1 MLNLHNLKGAYEL
14 KNQGG
19 DFAYFYNE
27 KSNNLIVINNIDDE
41 EIRDVAD
48 GTSQDAY
55 MYLTNKLNIE
65 TNLTVIWYKTE
76 FDSSD
81 YILIEGV
88 NGKEMCQLDLIDL
101 ENAVLGDQYKF
112 DKKFVKLINGEAIE
126 LKFLEF

>member
-1 MLNLHNLKGAYEL
+1 MLNLHNLKGAYKL

-41 EIRDVAD
+41 EIRDVTD
-48 GTSQDAY
+48 STSQAAY
-55 MYLTNKLNIE
+55 IYLTNKLNIE

-81 YILIEGV
+81 YILLEGV
-88 NGKEMCQLDLIDL
+88 NGKNLYHLDLIDL
-101 ENAVLGDQYKF
+101 ENTVLGDQYKF
-112 DKKFVKLINGEAIE
+112 DKKYVKLIEGDVIE
-126 LKFLEF
+126 LKF

>member
-1 MLNLHNLKGAYEL
+1 MLNLHNLKGAYQL

-41 EIRDVAD
+41 DIRDVVD
-48 GTSQDAY
+48 STSQEAY

-81 YILIEGV
+81 FILVEDV
-88 NGKEMCQLDLIDL
+88 DGKELYHLDLFDL
-101 ENAVLGDQYKF
+101 ENAVLGEYQF
-112 DKKFVKLINGEAIE
+112 DKKFVKLINGEDIE
-126 LKFLEF
+126 LKF

>member
-1 MLNLHNLKGAYEL
+1 MLNLNNLKGAYEL

-41 EIRDVAD
+41 EIRDVTD
-48 GTSQDAY
+48 STSQAAY

-76 FDSSD
+76 FDTSD
-81 YILIEGV
+81 YILLEGV
-88 NGKEMCQLDLIDL
+88 NGKELYHLDLIEL
-101 ENAVLGDQYKF
+101 EKTVLEDYKF
-112 DKKFVKLINGEAIE
+112 DKKYVKIINGEAIE
-126 LKFLEF
+126 LKF

>member
-1 MLNLHNLKGAYEL
+1 MLNLHNLKGAYKL

-41 EIRDVAD
+41 EIRDVTD
-48 GTSQDAY
+48 STSQAAY

-88 NGKEMCQLDLIDL
+88 NGKDLYHLDLIDL
-101 ENAVLGDQYKF
+101 ENTVLGDQYKF
-112 DKKFVKLINGEAIE
+112 DKKYVKLIGGDVID
-126 LKFLEF
+126 LKF

>member
-1 MLNLHNLKGAYEL
+1 MLNLHNLKGAYQL

-41 EIRDVAD
+41 EIRDVVD
-48 GTSQDAY
+48 GTDQAAY

-81 YILIEGV
+81 FILVEDV
-88 NGKEMCQLDLIDL
+88 DGKELYHLDLIDL
-101 ENAVLGDQYKF
+101 ENAVLGDYKF
-112 DKKFVKLINGEAIE
+112 DKKFVKLINGEDIE
-126 LKFLEF
+126 LKF

>member
-1 MLNLHNLKGAYEL
+1 MLNLHNLKGAYQL

-41 EIRDVAD
+41 EIRDVTD
-48 GTSQDAY
+48 STSQDAY

-88 NGKEMCQLDLIDL
+88 NGKDLYHLDLIEL
-101 ENAVLGDQYKF
+101 ENAVLDDYKF
-112 DKKFVKLINGEAIE
+112 DKKYVKLINGEVIE
-126 LKFLEF
+126 LKF

>member
-41 EIRDVAD
+41 EIRDVTD
-48 GTSQDAY
+48 STSQDAY

>member
-88 NGKEMCQLDLIDL
+88 NGKEMCKLDLIDL

>member
-41 EIRDVAD
+41 EIRDVTD
-48 GTSQDAY
+48 STSQAAY

-76 FDSSD
+76 FDTSD
-81 YILIEGV
+81 YILLEGV
-88 NGKEMCQLDLIDL
+88 NGKELYHLDLIEL
-101 ENAVLGDQYKF
+101 EKTVLEDYKF
-112 DKKFVKLINGEAIE
+112 DKKYVKIINGEAIE
-126 LKFLEF
+126 LKF

>member
-1 MLNLHNLKGAYEL
+1 MLNLINLHNLKGAYQL

-19 DFAYFYNE
+19 DFTYFYNE

-41 EIRDVAD
+41 EIRDVVDDTDQA
-48 GTSQDAY
+48 AY

-81 YILIEGV
+81 FILIENV
-88 NGKEMCQLDLIDL
+88 DGKELHKLDLIDL
-101 ENAVLGDQYKF
+101 ENVVLGEYKF

-126 LKFLEF
+126 LKF

>member
-1 MLNLHNLKGAYEL
+1 MLNLHNLKGAYKL

-41 EIRDVAD
+41 EIRDVTD
-48 GTSQDAY
+48 STSQDAY

-88 NGKEMCQLDLIDL
+88 NGKDLYHLDLIEL
-101 ENAVLGDQYKF
+101 ENAVLDDYKF
-112 DKKFVKLINGEAIE
+112 DKKYVKLINGEAIE
-126 LKFLEF
+126 LKF

>member
-1 MLNLHNLKGAYEL
+1 MLNLHNLKGAYKL

-41 EIRDVAD
+41 EIRDVTD
-48 GTSQDAY
+48 NTSQNAY

-81 YILIEGV
+81 YILAEDV
-88 NGKEMCQLDLIDL
+88 NGKELLSLELIDL

-112 DKKFVKLINGEAIE
+112 DKKYVKLIEGEVIE
-126 LKFLEF
+126 LKF

>member
-1 MLNLHNLKGAYEL
+1 MLNLHNLKGTYHL

-41 EIRDVAD
+41 EIRDVTD

-81 YILIEGV
+81 FILLEGV
-88 NGKEMCQLDLIDL
+88 NGKELYHLDLFEL
-101 ENAVLGDQYKF
+101 ENTVLKDYKF
-112 DKKFVKLINGEAIE
+112 DKKYVKLINEEVIE
-126 LKFLEF
+126 LKF

>member
-1 MLNLHNLKGAYEL
+1 MLNLHNLKGAYQL
-14 KNQGG
+14 KNQGD

-41 EIRDVAD
+41 EIRDVTD
-48 GTSQDAY
+48 ETTQDAY

-88 NGKEMCQLDLIDL
+88 NGKDLYHLDLIEL
-101 ENAVLGDQYKF
+101 ENTVLDDYKF
-112 DKKFVKLINGEAIE
+112 DKKYVKLINGKAIE
-126 LKFLEF
+126 LKFKTPV

>member
-1 MLNLHNLKGAYEL
+1 MLNLHNLKGAYQL
-14 KNQGG
+14 KNQGD

-27 KSNNLIVINNIDDE
+27 KSNNLIVINNIDEE
-41 EIRDVAD
+41 EIRDVTD
-48 GTSQDAY
+48 GTSLDAY

-88 NGKEMCQLDLIDL
+88 NGKDLYHLDLIEL
-101 ENAVLGDQYKF
+101 ENTVLDDYKF
-112 DKKFVKLINGEAIE
+112 DKKYVKLINGEAIE

>member
-1 MLNLHNLKGAYEL
+1 MPNLINLHNLKGAYQL
-14 KNQGG
+14 KNEGG

-41 EIRDVAD
+41 EIRDVVDDTDQA
-48 GTSQDAY
+48 AY

-81 YILIEGV
+81 FILIEDV
-88 NGKEMCQLDLIDL
+88 DGKELFHLDLFDL
-101 ENAVLGDQYKF
+101 ENAVLGEYKF
-112 DKKFVKLINGEAIE
+112 DKKFVKLINGKAIE
-126 LKFLEF
+126 LKF

>member
-41 EIRDVAD
+41 EIRDVTD
-48 GTSQDAY
+48 STSKAAY

-88 NGKEMCQLDLIDL
+88 NGKDLYHFDLIEL
-101 ENAVLGDQYKF
+101 ENTVLGDYKF
-112 DKKFVKLINGEAIE
+112 DKKYVKLINGEAIE
-126 LKFLEF
+126 LKF

>member
-1 MLNLHNLKGAYEL
+1 M

-41 EIRDVAD
+41 EIRDVTDSTAN
-48 GTSQDAY
+48 TAY
-55 MYLTNKLNIE
+55 MYLTNKLNLE

-81 YILIEGV
+81 YILAEDV
-88 NGKEMCQLDLIDL
+88 NGKELLHLDLIDL
-101 ENAVLGDQYKF
+101 ENTVLGDQYKF
-112 DKKFVKLINGEAIE
+112 DKKYVKLIEGNVIE
-126 LKFLEF
+126 LKF

>member
-1 MLNLHNLKGAYEL
+1 MLNLHNLKGAYQI

-41 EIRDVAD
+41 EIRDVVDDTDQA
-48 GTSQDAY
+48 AY

-81 YILIEGV
+81 FILIENV
-88 NGKEMCQLDLIDL
+88 DGKELHKLDLIDL
-101 ENAVLGDQYKF
+101 ENVVLGEYKF

-126 LKFLEF
+126 LKF

>member
-1 MLNLHNLKGAYEL
+1 MLNLHNLKGAYQL

-41 EIRDVAD
+41 EIRDVTD
-48 GTSQDAY
+48 NTSQDAY

-65 TNLTVIWYKTE
+65 TNLTAIWYKTE

-81 YILIEGV
+81 YILAEDV
-88 NGKEMCQLDLIDL
+88 NGKELLHLDLIEL
-101 ENAVLGDQYKF
+101 ENAVLEDYKF
-112 DKKFVKLINGEAIE
+112 DKKYVKLINGEAIE
-126 LKFLEF
+126 LKF

>member
-1 MLNLHNLKGAYEL
+1 M
-14 KNQGG
+14 
-19 DFAYFYNE
+19 
-27 KSNNLIVINNIDDE
+27 IVINNIDDE
-41 EIRDVAD
+41 EIRDVTD

-88 NGKEMCQLDLIDL
+88 NGKELYHLDLFEL
-101 ENAVLGDQYKF
+101 EDTVLEDYKF
-112 DKKFVKLINGEAIE
+112 DKKYVKLINGEVIE
-126 LKFLEF
+126 LKF

>member
-1 MLNLHNLKGAYEL
+1 MKVLNLHNLKGAYKL

-41 EIRDVAD
+41 EIRDVTD
-48 GTSQDAY
+48 STSQAAY

-88 NGKEMCQLDLIDL
+88 NGKDLYHLDLIEL
-101 ENAVLGDQYKF
+101 ENTVLGDYKF
-112 DKKFVKLINGEAIE
+112 DKKYVKLINGEAIE
-126 LKFLEF
+126 LKF

>member
-1 MLNLHNLKGAYEL
+1 MLNLHNLKGAYQL

-41 EIRDVAD
+41 EIRDVTD
-48 GTSQDAY
+48 NTSQDAY

-81 YILIEGV
+81 YILAEDV
-88 NGKEMCQLDLIDL
+88 NGKELLHLDLIDL
-101 ENAVLGDQYKF
+101 ENTVLGDKYKF
-112 DKKFVKLINGEAIE
+112 DKKYVKFIEGDVVE
-126 LKFLEF
+126 LKF

>member
-1 MLNLHNLKGAYEL
+1 MPNLINLNNLKGAYRL

-41 EIRDVAD
+41 EIRDVVD
-48 GTSQDAY
+48 GTSQAAY

-65 TNLTVIWYKTE
+65 TNLTVIWLKTE

-81 YILIEGV
+81 FILIEDV
-88 NGKEMCQLDLIDL
+88 DGKELFHLDLIDL
-101 ENAVLGDQYKF
+101 ENAVLGEYKF

-126 LKFLEF
+126 LKF

>member
-1 MLNLHNLKGAYEL
+1 MLNLINLHNLKGAYQL

-19 DFAYFYNE
+19 DFTYFYNE

-41 EIRDVAD
+41 EIRDVVDDTDQA
-48 GTSQDAY
+48 AY

-81 YILIEGV
+81 FILIENV
-88 NGKEMCQLDLIDL
+88 DGKELHKLDLIDL
-101 ENAVLGDQYKF
+101 ENVVLGEYKF
-112 DKKFVKLINGEAIE
+112 DKKFVKLIDGEVIE
-126 LKFLEF
+126 LKF

>member
-1 MLNLHNLKGAYEL
+1 MLNLHNLKGAYQL
-14 KNQGG
+14 KNQGD

-41 EIRDVAD
+41 EIRDVTD
-48 GTSQDAY
+48 GTSLDAY

-88 NGKEMCQLDLIDL
+88 NGKDLYHLDLIEL
-101 ENAVLGDQYKF
+101 ENTVLDDYKF
-112 DKKFVKLINGEAIE
+112 DKKYVKLIKGEVIE
-126 LKFLEF
+126 LKF

>member
-1 MLNLHNLKGAYEL
+1 MLNLHNLKGAYQL
-14 KNQGG
+14 KNQGD

-41 EIRDVAD
+41 EIRDVTD
-48 GTSQDAY
+48 GTSLDAY

-88 NGKEMCQLDLIDL
+88 NGKDLYHLDLIEL
-101 ENAVLGDQYKF
+101 ENTVLDDYKF
-112 DKKFVKLINGEAIE
+112 DKKYVKLINGEAIE

>member
-1 MLNLHNLKGAYEL
+1 MLNLHNLKGAYQL

-41 EIRDVAD
+41 EIRDVTD
-48 GTSQDAY
+48 STSQDAY

-88 NGKEMCQLDLIDL
+88 NGKDLYHLDLIEL
-101 ENAVLGDQYKF
+101 EDTVLEDYKF
-112 DKKFVKLINGEAIE
+112 DKKYVKLINGEAIE
-126 LKFLEF
+126 LKF

>member
-1 MLNLHNLKGAYEL
+1 MLNLHNLKGAYQL

-41 EIRDVAD
+41 EIRDVTD
-48 GTSQDAY
+48 GTSLDAY

-88 NGKEMCQLDLIDL
+88 NGKDLYHLDLIEL
-101 ENAVLGDQYKF
+101 ENTVLDDYKF
-112 DKKFVKLINGEAIE
+112 DKKYVKLINGEAIE

>member
-41 EIRDVAD
+41 EIRDVTDSTAN
-48 GTSQDAY
+48 TAY
-55 MYLTNKLNIE
+55 MYLTNKLNLE

-81 YILIEGV
+81 YILAEDV
-88 NGKEMCQLDLIDL
+88 NGKELLHLDLIDL
-101 ENAVLGDQYKF
+101 ENTVLGDQYKF
-112 DKKFVKLINGEAIE
+112 DKKYVKLIEGNVIE
-126 LKFLEF
+126 LKF

>member
-1 MLNLHNLKGAYEL
+1 MLNLHNLKCAYQL

-41 EIRDVAD
+41 EIRDVVD
-48 GTSQDAY
+48 GTDQATY

-65 TNLTVIWYKTE
+65 ANLTVIWYKTE

-81 YILIEGV
+81 FILIEDAD
-88 NGKEMCQLDLIDL
+88 GKELYHLDLMDL
-101 ENAVLGDQYKF
+101 ENAVLGEYKF
-112 DKKFVKLINGEAIE
+112 DKKYVKLINGEAIE
-126 LKFLEF
+126 LKF

>member
-1 MLNLHNLKGAYEL
+1 MLNLHNLKGAYQL

-41 EIRDVAD
+41 EIRDVTD
-48 GTSQDAY
+48 STSQDAY

-88 NGKEMCQLDLIDL
+88 NGKDLYHLDLIEL
-101 ENAVLGDQYKF
+101 ENDVLDDYKF
-112 DKKFVKLINGEAIE
+112 DKKYVKLINGEVIE
-126 LKFLEF
+126 LKF

>member
-1 MLNLHNLKGAYEL
+1 MLNLHNLKGAYQL

-41 EIRDVAD
+41 EIRDVTD
-48 GTSQDAY
+48 STSQDAY

-88 NGKEMCQLDLIDL
+88 NGKDLYHLDLIEL
-101 ENAVLGDQYKF
+101 ENAVLDDYKF
-112 DKKFVKLINGEAIE
+112 DKKYVKLINGEAIE
-126 LKFLEF
+126 LKF

>member
-1 MLNLHNLKGAYEL
+1 MLNLHNLKGAYQL

-41 EIRDVAD
+41 EIRDVVD
-48 GTSQDAY
+48 STSQAAY

-81 YILIEGV
+81 FILVEDV
-88 NGKEMCQLDLIDL
+88 DGKELYHLDLIDL
-101 ENAVLGDQYKF
+101 ENAVLGDYKF
-112 DKKFVKLINGEAIE
+112 DKKFVKLINGEDIE
-126 LKFLEF
+126 LKF

>member
-1 MLNLHNLKGAYEL
+1 MLNLHNLKGAYKL

-41 EIRDVAD
+41 EIRDVTD
-48 GTSQDAY
+48 STSQTAY

-88 NGKEMCQLDLIDL
+88 NGKELYHLDLIEL
-101 ENAVLGDQYKF
+101 EKTVLEDYKF
-112 DKKFVKLINGEAIE
+112 DKKYVKIINGEAIE
-126 LKFLEF
+126 LKF

>member
-1 MLNLHNLKGAYEL
+1 MLNLHNLKGAYKL

-41 EIRDVAD
+41 EIRDVTDSA
-48 GTSQDAY
+48 SQAAY

-88 NGKEMCQLDLIDL
+88 NGKDLYHLDLIDL
-101 ENAVLGDQYKF
+101 ENTVLGDQYKF
-112 DKKFVKLINGEAIE
+112 DKKYVKLIEGDVIE
-126 LKFLEF
+126 LKF

>member
-1 MLNLHNLKGAYEL
+1 MPNLINLNNLKGAYRL

-41 EIRDVAD
+41 EIRDVTD

-88 NGKEMCQLDLIDL
+88 NGKDLYHLDLIEL
-101 ENAVLGDQYKF
+101 ENTVLDDYKF
-112 DKKFVKLINGEAIE
+112 DKKYVKLINGEAIE
-126 LKFLEF
+126 LKF